1 MPQYNWIPSPQGSTN
16 CGCAPLNSM
25 DCNWPN
31 IGATGATGPANGPV
45 GATGA
50 SGSNGSDGST
60 GATGI
65 GINGATGATG
75 LTSPAGGD
83 RWAYTSDGSTLI
95 YNISGAISIMSTA
108 FLVAFDGIFQDPND
122 YTITSGTP
130 YTITFSTAPAS
141 GVVIVI
147 VSLNGIQGA
156 TGESGTTSQGAT
168 GATGQVGA
176 TGIGS
181 QGATGASGS
190 AGGAT
195 GAGTDA
201 IFFLNGQTVN
211 TSYTIPTLQNA
222 GTFGPVTIDVGV
234 AVTIPSGSVW
244 TIV

>member
-1 MPQYNWIPSPQGSTN
+1 MPQYNWIPSPQGSAN

-31 IGATGATGPANGPV
+31 IGATGATGPANGPA

-50 SGSNGSDGST
+50 SGSSGST

-65 GINGATGATG
+65 GINGATGSTG
-75 LTSPAGGD
+75 QTGAG
-83 RWAYTSDGSTLI
+83 T
-95 YNISGAISIMSTA
+95 
-108 FLVAFDGIFQDPND
+108 
-122 YTITSGTP
+122 
-130 YTITFSTAPAS
+130 
-141 GVVIVI
+141 
-147 VSLNGIQGA
+147 
-156 TGESGTTSQGAT
+156 T
-168 GATGQVGA
+168 GATGVAGDVGSTGA
-176 TGIGS
+176 TGIGT

>member
-1 MPQYNWIPSPQGSTN
+1 MPQYNWIPSPQGSAN

-50 SGSNGSDGST
+50 SGFNGLDGATGST
-60 GATGI
+60 G
-65 GINGATGATG
+65 
-75 LTSPAGGD
+75 D
-83 RWAYTSDGSTLI
+83 
-95 YNISGAISIMSTA
+95 
-108 FLVAFDGIFQDPND
+108 
-122 YTITSGTP
+122 
-130 YTITFSTAPAS
+130 
-141 GVVIVI
+141 
-147 VSLNGIQGA
+147 
-156 TGESGTTSQGAT
+156 
-168 GATGQVGA
+168 VGA

-211 TSYTIPTLQNA
+211 ASYTIPTLQNA